1 MGVGLVGANRLM
13 DQFSIESSR
22 ERGTSVV
29 MKKLLPRRA
38 PLVAPQVISKIGAEL
53 ARQAPR
59 DMVEEVQQQN
69 QELMRAL
76 AELSRRQEELG
87 ALNRELE
94 DTNRGVVA
102 LYAEL
107 DEKADRL
114 ATEPAAVTKARISV
128 QSVAISLAG
137 GALNCV
143 SADAR

>member
-1 MGVGLVGANRLM
+1 MGVGLVGGNRLM
-13 DQFSIESSR
+13 DQFSIESS
-22 ERGTSVV
+22 
-29 MKKLLPRRA
+29 
-38 PLVAPQVISKIGAEL
+38 
-53 ARQAPR
+53 RQAPR

-128 QSVAISLAG
+128 QSVVG
-137 GALNCV
+137 
-143 SADAR
+143 